1 MGDDRKVRVEI
12 QVTSTVDVP
21 APIAQAVWKLCQLGE
36 RIEAIKLMRGMT
48 DMHLREAQ
56 DVCDK
61 IADCAYSTVGY

>member
-1 MGDDRKVRVEI
+1 
-12 QVTSTVDVP
+12 VDVP

-61 IADCAYSTVGY
+61 IANCAYSTVGY